1 MEADERRMTA
11 VKAKLIAFRDWLLSL
26 PRPRPLGWGVL
37 GSLPVLLALSDLSA
51 NRPLFLLFSFVL
63 AAVLLSY
70 ILPIL
75 NLKGIRVERVVPPH
89 IHSHEWFTVSAVLS
103 VEGRRADAFGVAIR
117 DGPEGPYDRP
127 GTALALR
134 VTRDA
139 PAMVRYQVRMK
150 QRGLIR
156 IGELELSTSF
166 PFGLFEYRLV
176 VPVQSEILVYP
187 RIGVFKD
194 DPLPGSRFSRL
205 MTSTET
211 VNDKGQE
218 EFRNLREYRP
228 GDNPRLIAWR
238 ATAKRGELMVKE
250 LEDDL
255 TKRVSIFIETRLEP
269 DARNLDRLRLERTIS
284 FATTLI
290 QRLAKRRC
298 WIGIYLFNPKLTH
311 VHAGRGGRHLDRVM
325 RTLALL
331 TPTED
336 GGLQDLVACASE
348 DTFRTS
354 LPVLLM
360 PRLSDERLRL
370 ALRRMPGRRPPV
382 VFHTDGAWE
391 RSVFG
396 YKSDPFRGIT
406 AGESSE

>member
-1 MEADERRMTA
+1 MTA
-11 VKAKLIAFRDWLLSL
+11 AKAKLTAFRDWVWAL
-26 PRPRPLGWGVL
+26 PRPQPLGFGVI
-37 GSLPVLLALSDLSA
+37 GALPILLALSDFSA
-51 NRPLFLLFSFVL
+51 KHSVFLLFCLVL
-63 AAVLLSY
+63 SAVLLSF

-103 VEGRRADAFGVAIR
+103 AEGRRADAFGVAIR
-117 DGPEGPYDRP
+117 DGPQGPYDRP

-134 VTRDA
+134 VARDA

-150 QRGLIR
+150 HRGLIR
-156 IGELELSTSF
+156 IGEVELSTRF
-166 PFGLFEYRLV
+166 PFGLFEYRVV
-176 VPVQSEILVYP
+176 VPVKSEILVYP
-187 RIGVFKD
+187 RIGVFRD
-194 DPLPGSRFSRL
+194 GPLPGSRFSRL

-269 DARNLDRLRLERTIS
+269 GARNLDRLRLERTIS
-284 FATTLI
+284 FAATLI
-290 QRLAKRRC
+290 QRLARRRC
-298 WIGIYLFNPKLTH
+298 WIGLYLFNPKLTH

-331 TPTED
+331 TPAPD
-336 GGLQDLVACASE
+336 GSLSDLVGAASE

-360 PRLSDERLRL
+360 PRLDDERLRI
-370 ALRRMPGRRPPV
+370 ALRRMPGRKPPV

-396 YKSDPFRGIT
+396 YVSDPFRGIAT
-406 AGESSE
+406 GEASE